1 MFDLTRFG
9 LTDTFELS
17 AVLPEITAGAAT
29 VQQAAERVVRFFY
42 DNMLDKDTGE
52 RSLAVV
58 RCFVAQPFQRLP
70 GGLQDLA
77 VTASPTT
84 SPHPRQL
91 CLTLLATAGDEQAAH
106 DDRMTRERAT
116 TVLPSAAADALSPMV
131 AEVSQRLHRGESGG
145 GLLRKV
151 ASSYAIGFAADT
163 RDGRLLSNW
172 SGIVVAYGIR
182 SILTLTARMSSDLQ
196 VTVALDSRVAIP
208 ERTADAFAAVGIGLK
223 LAMLP
228 HIHSGDLAGEG
239 IGRDDSA
246 GHEAILRAQNQTLH
260 ELLRVRHEVALDQ
273 SGEVQRALE
282 LAEQRAAELALAQAA
297 LAGSE
302 ARASAIV
309 GAALDA
315 VVVMDAAGR
324 VVEWNP
330 AAEATFGYTREEAV
344 GALVADLIVPEGL
357 RARHTHGLENYL
369 ATGEGPLIGQRVEI
383 TGMRRDGSLLP
394 VELTITPVRAG
405 GGDPAFTA
413 FIRDITERREA
424 RAELVASR
432 ENFAHIARTLQRSL
446 LPAALPQVPGLE
458 LGAVFHP
465 SRAGSDVGGDFYDV
479 FRLGRTDVMLTL
491 GDVCGKGAEAAAI
504 TAIARHTVRAVAP
517 DLRHPSMILR
527 RLNDALG
534 EHDIGERFLSIVAA
548 RAVPIVR
555 GLRLSVCC
563 AGHAQPMVVRGSGEI
578 ERVGVPGDL
587 LGLFPEVR
595 LFEETVQLTRG
606 DAFVVFTDGVT
617 EATRHREEFGEQR
630 LAEVLLDSRGA
641 SATEMV
647 NQVLDVVLAFGGEQA
662 RDDIAVVAVRAVDE
676 VEVSRRSGAR

>member
-9 LTDTFELS
+9 LTDTFDLS
-17 AVLPEITAGAAT
+17 AVLPEVAAGAASLEE
-29 VQQAAERVVRFFY
+29 AAERVVHFFY
-42 DNMLDKDTGE
+42 DNALDKDTGE

-58 RCFVAQPFQRLP
+58 RCFMAQPFQRLP
-70 GGLQDLA
+70 EDLQDRA
-77 VTASPTT
+77 VTASPAAT
-84 SPHPRQL
+84 PHPRQL
-91 CLTLLATAGDEQAAH
+91 CLTLLAAAGDEQAAH
-106 DDRMTRERAT
+106 DDRMTRQRAT
-116 TVLPSAAADALSPMV
+116 TVLPSVAADAFTPMV
-131 AEVSQRLHRGESGG
+131 AEVSQQVHRGESDG
-145 GLLRKV
+145 GLLRRV
-151 ASSYAIGFAADT
+151 EPSYAIGYVSDT
-163 RDGRLLSNW
+163 RDGGLLSSW
-172 SGIVVAYGIR
+172 SGVLVAYGIR
-182 SILTLTARMSSDLQ
+182 SILTLTARLDPDLQ
-196 VTVALDSRVAIP
+196 VTVALDSKVAIP

-228 HIHSGDLAGEG
+228 YVRADLLAGEG
-239 IGRDDSA
+239 DAGHNASA
-246 GHEAILRAQNQTLH
+246 GPEVMLGAQNETLL

-273 SGEVQRALE
+273 SGELQRALE
-282 LAEQRAAELALAQAA
+282 LAEQRAAELALSQAA

-330 AAEATFGYTREEAV
+330 AAQATFGYTRDEAV
-344 GALVADLIVPEGL
+344 DELVADLVVPDSL
-357 RARHTHGLENYL
+357 RQRHTQGLENYL

-383 TGMRRDGSLLP
+383 TAMRRDGSLLP
-394 VELTITPVRAG
+394 VELTITPVRAAG
-405 GGDPAFTA
+405 GALAFTA
-413 FIRDITERREA
+413 FIRDITERRES

-479 FRLGRTDVMLTL
+479 FRLGRTDLMLTL

-517 DLRHPSMILR
+517 DLRHPSVILR

-563 AGHAQPMVVRGSGEI
+563 AGHAQPMVVRGNGQI

-595 LFEETVQLTRG
+595 LFEETVQLARG
-606 DAFVVFTDGVT
+606 DAFVIFTDGVT
-617 EATRHREEFGEQR
+617 EATRQREEFGEQR
-630 LAEVLLDSRGA
+630 LAEALLNSRDG

-647 NQVLDVVLAFGGEQA
+647 NHVLDAVLAFGGEQS
-662 RDDIAVVAVRAVDE
+662 RDDIAVVAVRAIED
-676 VEVSRRSGAR
+676 A